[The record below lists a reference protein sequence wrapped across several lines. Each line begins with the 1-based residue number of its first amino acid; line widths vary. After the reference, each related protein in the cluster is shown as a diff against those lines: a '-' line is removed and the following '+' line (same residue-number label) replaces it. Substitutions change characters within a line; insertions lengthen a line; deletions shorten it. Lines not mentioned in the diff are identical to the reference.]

1 MRRTIRLTE
10 SELRR
15 MISESVKR
23 ALNEEVRTFSS
34 DELQNKWKEEG
45 NSYKHVYP
53 TRNGID
59 MYTLSNGQDG
69 SQLYFHN
76 KAEAM
81 AWIKEYVTD
90 PKTAMLLKDA
100 LSNYSKRS
108 GRIVGLNGAGSA
120 V

>member
-1 MRRTIRLTE
+1 
-10 SELRR
+10 
-15 MISESVKR
+15 
-23 ALNEEVRTFSS
+23 
-34 DELQNKWKEEG
+34 
-45 NSYKHVYP
+45 
-53 TRNGID
+53 
-59 MYTLSNGQDG
+59 
-69 SQLYFHN
+69 
-76 KAEAM
+76 M